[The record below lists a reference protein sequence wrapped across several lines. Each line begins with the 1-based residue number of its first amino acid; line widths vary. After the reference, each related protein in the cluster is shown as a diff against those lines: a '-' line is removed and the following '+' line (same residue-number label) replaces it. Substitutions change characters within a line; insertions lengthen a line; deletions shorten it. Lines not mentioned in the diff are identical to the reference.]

1 MGEVGGAKGRSIT
14 SGSADDQMYCHLC
27 TDVKANAWCLVCK
40 FYLCATC
47 EGHHKKIPTTK
58 DHRLLSGPRMP
69 SFYPPGSGS
78 NTEDIQICPDHQQ
91 EEIKFYCPTHDSIG
105 CVACHTLKHATCAKQ
120 YIPDISAKFKS
131 STDYKNLTAE
141 FQATDKNASKHLQEI
156 DSCLKEVDK
165 LSINEINKLQQFKAL
180 IIAYLDQR
188 EKELL
193 TEIKKRRDLDTAAL
207 EKLQTE
213 TKALQSDLDK
223 AHKNL
228 KTHESNSNHLFIA
241 AKKAQAMLNQLQGS
255 LDDIKRK
262 TQVRPYT
269 LQKDPLVETLL
280 QNKDGIGEIV
290 SRAGNDKLESLCKTR
305 LQERALIYTPSLW

>member
-27 TDVKANAWCLVCK
+27 TNVKANAWCLVCSI
-40 FYLCATC
+40 YLCPTC

-58 DHRLLSGPRMP
+58 DHMLLSGPRMP
-69 SFYPPGSGS
+69 PFYPPGSGS
-78 NTEDIQICPDHQQ
+78 NSEDIQKCPDHPL

-105 CVACHTLKHATCAKQ
+105 WVACHTLKHATCAKQ
-120 YIPDISAKFKS
+120 YIPDKSAKFKS
-131 STDYKNLTAE
+131 SNDYKNLTAE

-156 DSCLKEVDK
+156 DRCLKEVNK
-165 LSINEINKLQQFKAL
+165 LSTNEINKLQQFKAL

-213 TKALQSDLDK
+213 VKALQSSLGK
-223 AHKNL
+223 AQPNL
-228 KTHESNSNHLFIA
+228 KSHEENSNHLFIS
-241 AKKAQAMLNQLQGS
+241 AKRAQAKLNQLQTS

-280 QNKDGIGEIV
+280 QNKNGVAQIV
-290 SRAGNDKLESLCKTR
+290 SSAGNNKLLSLCNTSYKNY
-305 LQERALIYTPSLW
+305 A

>member
-14 SGSADDQMYCHLC
+14 SGSADDQMNCHLC
-27 TDVKANAWCLVCK
+27 TNVKANAWCEDCK
-40 FYLCATC
+40 FYLCPTC
-47 EGHHKKIPTTK
+47 EGHHKKIPITK
-58 DHRLLSGPRMP
+58 AHRLLSGNRMP

-78 NTEDIQICPDHQQ
+78 NTEDIQICPDHPL
-91 EEIKFYCPTHDSIG
+91 EEIKFYCQNHDSIG

-120 YIPDISAKFKS
+120 YIPDVSANYKS
-131 STDYKNLTAE
+131 SKYYKNLIAE
-141 FQATDKNASKHLQEI
+141 FKATDKNTSKSLQEI
-156 DSCLKEVDK
+156 DGCLKDVDK
-165 LSINEINKLQQFKAL
+165 LSTNEINKLQQFKAL

-193 TEIKKRRDLDTAAL
+193 TEIKKRRDQDTALL

-213 TKALQSDLDK
+213 AKALQSDLGK
-223 AHKNL
+223 AQQNL

-241 AKKAQAMLNQLQGS
+241 AKRAKTMLNQLQTS

-262 TQVRPYT
+262 TQVQPYT

-290 SRAGNDKLESLCKTR
+290 SRAGNNKL
-305 LQERALIYTPSLW
+305 